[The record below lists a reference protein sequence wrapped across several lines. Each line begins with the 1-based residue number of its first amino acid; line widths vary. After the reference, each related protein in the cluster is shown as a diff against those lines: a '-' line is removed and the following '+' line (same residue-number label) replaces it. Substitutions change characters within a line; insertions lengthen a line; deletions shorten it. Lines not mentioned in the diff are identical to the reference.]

1 MLCFSSDIFTIL
13 CVFLFNS
20 ESPLLPNSILQ
31 DTMSLNPSFA
41 NEKKVLDHG
50 YVKLL
55 GVLGDDTSPDN
66 DARIST
72 GSEARN
78 ADQQKI
84 LLRFLLRHKH
94 TTPFEG
100 SVLKFEVRAP
110 ILVIREWFRHRTFS
124 YNEESGRYKQLDPL
138 YYLPDADRVAYQAK
152 SNHQGSG
159 EQHPESESFRV
170 LWKDE
175 QDGFEKNY
183 NDLIQTHNVAKEL
196 ARLNMPVSHFSTF
209 IVTGNLLNWFRFLQ
223 LRRAPNAQEEIRDY
237 ADAIAEISSQYFPLC
252 FEAFEDYWMESL
264 SLSGMELQ
272 TLRGLF
278 AKAITMD
285 EVNAALPEPSP
296 KFTKREMEEFRGK
309 LRALGI
315 V

>member
-1 MLCFSSDIFTIL
+1 MSINPN
-13 CVFLFNS
+13 FL
-20 ESPLLPNSILQ
+20 
-31 DTMSLNPSFA
+31 

-55 GVLGDDTSPDN
+55 GVLGDDSTPDT

-72 GSEARN
+72 GSEARRP
-78 ADQQKI
+78 DQQQI
-84 LLRFLLRHKH
+84 LIRFLLRHKH

-100 SVLKFEVRAP
+100 SILKFEVRAP

-138 YYLPDADRVAYQAK
+138 YYLPEKERIAYQAK

-159 EQHPESESFRV
+159 EEHPDAESFR
-170 LWKDE
+170 LAWDE
-175 QDGFEKNY
+175 EQKEFETSY
-183 NDLIQTHNVAKEL
+183 DDLIQKHNVAREL

-223 LRRAPNAQEEIRDY
+223 LRMAPNAQWEIREF
-237 ADAIAEISSQYFPLC
+237 ASAIGEIVSQYFPQAY
-252 FEAFEDYWMESL
+252 EAFEDYWVNSL
-264 SLSGMELQ
+264 SLSGEELRVMKSLIAAKISMEDV
-272 TLRGLF
+272 TG
-278 AKAITMD
+278 
-285 EVNAALPEPSP
+285 ALPAPGP
-296 KFTKREMEEFRGK
+296 KFTKREMEEFKGK

-315 V
+315 E